1 MSTLSPFR
9 PACCFPFSPSDLK
22 LIPYLTPQRRARLE
36 LFRPTVRYLSGTEVH
51 VYALAISA
59 SVLLSFFPFCNVML
73 SLCRNVLH
81 SRAAE
86 EAIYLAINDYFPGE
100 MAVFLKHNLA
110 LQGRLQLT
118 SMVLLLF
125 TANGI
130 FEPLEVAL
138 NRAWGEGKNRS
149 YLKNQLGALGMIFL
163 CGALALLSLMLTA
176 ANKQWIS
183 TWHWLGGIEWWL
195 NLLMFKLAAIPISIL
210 ALFLIYWLLPNR
222 KIPPARVAPAA
233 VFVGLIL
240 EALKYVNL
248 ATAPFLQ
255 AKLER
260 EYSIFRHSV
269 GILLW
274 SFIAAMVVLAGA
286 EWSARAR
293 AIFRAGA
300 RVLHL
305 PPLGRDP
312 AVELHRRHGGFG
324 GRGMERASQAGRSG
338 TGRSGIVV
346 VMKNWAGIAQANGL
360 ALSARE
366 LDGIVAPLAA
376 LEETFRPLV
385 KQLTPEVEPDL
396 ELHLS
401 SEAAGEGE

>member
-1 MSTLSPFR
+1 M
-9 PACCFPFSPSDLK
+9 
-22 LIPYLTPQRRARLE
+22 IPYLTPQRRARLE

-110 LQGRLQLT
+110 LQGRLHLT

-138 NRAWGEGKNRS
+138 NRAWREVKNRS
-149 YLKNQLGALGMIFL
+149 YLKNQLVALGMIFL

-176 ANKQWIS
+176 LNKQWTS
-183 TWHWLGGIEWWL
+183 AWASLGPVQGWL
-195 NLLMFKLAAIPISIL
+195 NLLMFKIAAVPISIL
-210 ALFLIYWLLPNR
+210 ALFFIYWLLPNR
-222 KIPPARVAPAA
+222 KIPPARVVPAA
-233 VFVGLIL
+233 IFVGLIL

-248 ATAPFLQ
+248 AIAPYLQ
-255 AKLER
+255 AKLEH
-260 EYSIFRHSV
+260 EYSIFQHSV
-269 GILLW
+269 AILLW

-286 EWSARAR
+286 EWSARPR
-293 AIFRAGA
+293 
-300 RVLHL
+300 
-305 PPLGRDP
+305 PED
-312 AVELHRRHGGFG
+312 
-324 GRGMERASQAGRSG
+324 S
-338 TGRSGIVV
+338 
-346 VMKNWAGIAQANGL
+346 
-360 ALSARE
+360 LS
-366 LDGIVAPLAA
+366 
-376 LEETFRPLV
+376 
-385 KQLTPEVEPDL
+385 
-396 ELHLS
+396 
-401 SEAAGEGE
+401 